1 MAATRL
7 TSRAGPATQGVHVG
21 GLLHRHHG
29 RGLYAQSLPP
39 AGPACALAHSASVA
53 DVVLIYKVLQA
64 DSADSA
70 AARKKNT
77 VSLREAGTQ
86 IMRSH
91 CYVNCACPPD
101 PTPFPSALLV
111 CARESLGCL
120 SA

>member
-1 MAATRL
+1 MGYFIAITAAGCTPNPSHL
-7 TSRAGPATQGVHVG
+7 T
-21 GLLHRHHG
+21 
-29 RGLYAQSLPP
+29 
-39 AGPACALAHSASVA
+39 GPACALAHSASVA

-91 CYVNCACPPD
+91 CYVNCACPP
-101 PTPFPSALLV
+101 TQLLPSFAHESREDVLSS
-111 CARESLGCL
+111 CAH
-120 SA
+120 